1 MTYVFRRGRMGVNL
15 RVFRFCMI
23 FPCVSFVKDVLGGG
37 RINYKCHTGVSLG
50 WFEAADEADME
61 FRCLSSIGI
70 SLLPLLS
77 PVAADDVLLGVV
89 ALGGVVRILKIFRSS
104 DGLGV

>member
-50 WFEAADEADME
+50 WFEAADEAD
-61 FRCLSSIGI
+61 I
-70 SLLPLLS
+70 SLAGPTLKVRKIEMFSTHKGNLERKLFS
-77 PVAADDVLLGVV
+77 YTFKCQIRIVAYLHQ
-89 ALGGVVRILKIFRSS
+89 
-104 DGLGV
+104 